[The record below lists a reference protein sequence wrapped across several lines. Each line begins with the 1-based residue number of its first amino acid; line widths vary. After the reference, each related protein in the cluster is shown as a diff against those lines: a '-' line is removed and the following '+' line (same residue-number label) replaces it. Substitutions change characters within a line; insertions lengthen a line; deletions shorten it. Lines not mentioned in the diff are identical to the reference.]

1 MSRRARP
8 FRSLAAAARVGL
20 GALVGLAA
28 LGAGPA
34 AAETV
39 IADLSK
45 RLVAITTGFAG
56 TDVLLFGAVEGTGE
70 VVVVVNGPIRQL
82 DVRRKARVAGIWI
95 NRDTMTFANV
105 PSFYSVSASAPLD
118 RVVPTSLALRAG
130 IGARYLDIALAR
142 RGAGQGERCSR
153 ALDPADAE
161 APNAALKRMAPF
173 CEALIRNK
181 TREGLFISEG
191 RVTFL
196 PGRKLF
202 RTTIH
207 FPANVPV
214 GTYSVLV
221 YVVRDGQ
228 IVGSQ
233 THPLVI
239 NKTGVEAEVFDFA
252 YRQSAFYGLIAVV
265 LAALAGWGAGL
276 IFRK

>member
-1 MSRRARP
+1 MSRRTA
-8 FRSLAAAARVGL
+8 LLVLLGL
-20 GALVGLAA
+20 GLTWADAA
-28 LGAGPA
+28 PA
-34 AAETV
+34 RAEAV

-56 TDVLLFGAVEGTGE
+56 TDVLLFGAVEGKGE
-70 VVVVVNGPIRQL
+70 VVVVVKGPIGRL

-95 NRDTMTFANV
+95 NRDTITFANV
-105 PSFYSVSASAPLD
+105 PSFYSVSASAPLA
-118 RVVPTSLALRAG
+118 RVVPTALALRTG
-130 IGARYLDIALAR
+130 IGARFLDIAAAQGR
-142 RGAGQGERCSR
+142 AGRGARCSR
-153 ALDPADAE
+153 ALDPTREGTDGADIR
-161 APNAALKRMAPF
+161 RMVPF

-181 TREGLFISEG
+181 MREGLFQPEG
-191 RVTFL
+191 KVTFL

-202 RTTIH
+202 RTTIR

-214 GTYSVLV
+214 GTYSILV

-252 YRQSAFYGLIAVV
+252 HRHSAFYGLIAVA

-276 IFRK
+276 IFRKQ

>member
-1 MSRRARP
+1 MSRR
-8 FRSLAAAARVGL
+8 LA
-20 GALVGLAA
+20 LAA
-28 LGAGPA
+28 LIGLGLVGAPA
-34 AAETV
+34 GAARAETV

-56 TDVLLFGAVEGTGE
+56 TDVLLFGAVEGKGE
-70 VVVVVNGPIRQL
+70 VVVVVKGPIGRL

-105 PSFYSVSASAPLD
+105 PSFYSVSSSVPVGQ
-118 RVVPTSLALRAG
+118 VVPTALALRAG
-130 IGARYLDIALAR
+130 IGARYLDIAAAPR
-142 RGAGQGERCSR
+142 QPGAGERCSH
-153 ALDPADAE
+153 ALDPDDAKR
-161 APNAALKRMAPF
+161 ASAAVKAMAPF

-181 TREGLFISEG
+181 TREGLYIPEG
-191 RVTFL
+191 EVTFL

-202 RTTIH
+202 RTTIR

-214 GTYSVLV
+214 GTYSVFV

-252 YRQSAFYGLIAVV
+252 HRQSAFYGLIAVA
-265 LAALAGWGAGL
+265 LAAFAGWGAGL
-276 IFRK
+276 IFRKQ

>member
-1 MSRRARP
+1 MSAGVACRRLARAALLGIA
-8 FRSLAAAARVGL
+8 FATTGIIAAA
-20 GALVGLAA
+20 
-28 LGAGPA
+28 PA
-34 AAETV
+34 AAQTV

-56 TDVLLFGAVEGTGE
+56 TDVLLFGAVEGKGE
-70 VVVVVNGPIRQL
+70 VVVVVKGPIGRLAVRQ
-82 DVRRKARVAGIWI
+82 KARVAGIWI
-95 NRDTMTFANV
+95 NRNSMTFANV
-105 PSFYSVSASAPLD
+105 PSFYSVSASAPLAD
-118 RVVPTSLALRAG
+118 VVPKALALRSG
-130 IGARYLDIALAR
+130 IGARFLDITQAR
-142 RGAGQGERCSR
+142 GRAGRGARCSR
-153 ALDPADAE
+153 ALDSGRGAA
-161 APNAALKRMAPF
+161 NAAILRMAPF

-181 TREGLFISEG
+181 RREGLYLPEG

-202 RTTIH
+202 RTTIR

-214 GTYSVLV
+214 GTYSILV

-252 YRQSAFYGLIAVV
+252 HRYSAFYGLIAVA
-265 LAALAGWGAGL
+265 LAAFAGWGAGQ
-276 IFRK
+276 IFRKQ

>member
-1 MSRRARP
+1 MSWR
-8 FRSLAAAARVGL
+8 LTLVVLIGVGL
-20 GALVGLAA
+20 FTAS
-28 LGAGPA
+28 AGPA
-34 AAETV
+34 RAEPV

-56 TDVLLFGAVEGTGE
+56 SDVLLFGAVEGKGD
-70 VVVVVNGPIRQL
+70 VVVVVKGPVGRL

-95 NRDTMTFANV
+95 NRDTLTFTNV
-105 PSFYSVSASAPLD
+105 PSFYSVSASAPLAQ
-118 RVVPTSLALRAG
+118 VVPTALALRSG
-130 IGARYLDIALAR
+130 IGARFLDVAVAPGQP
-142 RGAGQGERCSR
+142 GAGEHCSR
-153 ALDPADAE
+153 ALDPASAKT
-161 APNAALKRMAPF
+161 AKAAVKAMAPF

-181 TREGLFISEG
+181 MRDGLYLPEG

-221 YVVRDGQ
+221 YVVHNGQ

-252 YRQSAFYGLIAVV
+252 HRQSAFYGLIAVAV
-265 LAALAGWGAGL
+265 AAFAGWGAGL
-276 IFRK
+276 IFRRQ

>member
-1 MSRRARP
+1 MTCR
-8 FRSLAAAARVGL
+8 LAI
-20 GALVGLAA
+20 GALVCLGLVSVHTGHAR
-28 LGAGPA
+28 
-34 AAETV
+34 AEAV

-56 TDVLLFGAVEGTGE
+56 TDVLLFGAVEGKGE
-70 VVVVVNGPIRQL
+70 VVVVVKGPISRL

-95 NRDTMTFANV
+95 NRDTLTFANV
-105 PSFYSVSASAPLD
+105 PSFYSVSTSAPLGQ
-118 RVVPTSLALRAG
+118 VVPTALALRSG
-130 IGARYLDIALAR
+130 IGARFLDVAVAPGQP
-142 RGAGQGERCSR
+142 GAGERCSR
-153 ALDPADAE
+153 ALDPATAKT
-161 APNAALKRMAPF
+161 ASAVVKALAPF
-173 CEALIRNK
+173 CEALLRNK
-181 TREGLFISEG
+181 KRDGLYLPEGE
-191 RVTFL
+191 VTFL

-214 GTYSVLV
+214 GTYSALV

-252 YRQSAFYGLIAVV
+252 HRQSAFYGLIAVAV
-265 LAALAGWGAGL
+265 AAFAGWGAGL
-276 IFRK
+276 IFRKQ

>member
-1 MSRRARP
+1 MIRRAAATALIALG
-8 FRSLAAAARVGL
+8 LAAAQT
-20 GALVGLAA
+20 
-28 LGAGPA
+28 GPA
-34 AAETV
+34 RAEAV

-56 TDVLLFGAVEGTGE
+56 TDVLLFGAVEGKGD
-70 VVVVVNGPIRQL
+70 VVVVVKGPIGRL

-95 NRDTMTFANV
+95 NRDTITFANV
-105 PSFYSVSASAPLD
+105 PAFYSVSTSAPLAQ
-118 RVVPTSLALRAG
+118 VVPTALALRSG
-130 IGARYLDIALAR
+130 IGARFLDVVVAPHQP
-142 RGAGQGERCSR
+142 GAGQRCSR
-153 ALDPADAE
+153 ALDAE
-161 APNAALKRMAPF
+161 ALKTANAVVKAMAPF
-173 CEALIRNK
+173 CQALLRNK
-181 TREGLFISEG
+181 MRDGLYLPEGQ
-191 RVTFL
+191 VTFL

-221 YVVRDGQ
+221 YVVRNGQ

-252 YRQSAFYGLIAVV
+252 HRQSAFYGLIAVAV
-265 LAALAGWGAGL
+265 AAFAGWGAGL
-276 IFRK
+276 IFRKQ

>member
-1 MSRRARP
+1 MIRRAAI
-8 FRSLAAAARVGL
+8 SALIGLAFL
-20 GALVGLAA
+20 GAPAG
-28 LGAGPA
+28 GAR
-34 AAETV
+34 AEAV

-56 TDVLLFGAVEGTGE
+56 TDVLLFGAVEGKGD
-70 VVVVVNGPIRQL
+70 VVVVVKGPIGRL

-95 NRDTMTFANV
+95 NRDTTTFANV
-105 PSFYSVSASAPLD
+105 PSFYSVSASAPLAQ
-118 RVVPTSLALRAG
+118 VVPTALALRSG
-130 IGARYLDIALAR
+130 IGARYLDVAVASGQP
-142 RGAGQGERCSR
+142 GAGQRCSGV
-153 ALDPADAE
+153 LDPETAKTA
-161 APNAALKRMAPF
+161 NAAAKAMAPF

-181 TREGLFISEG
+181 MRDGLYLPEG

-252 YRQSAFYGLIAVV
+252 HRQSAFYGLIAVAV
-265 LAALAGWGAGL
+265 AAFAGWGAGL
-276 IFRK
+276 IFRKQ

>member
-1 MSRRARP
+1 MSRRLALIAMMSLGLFAASAGGAR
-8 FRSLAAAARVGL
+8 
-20 GALVGLAA
+20 
-28 LGAGPA
+28 
-34 AAETV
+34 AEAV

-56 TDVLLFGAVEGTGE
+56 TDVLLFGAVEGKGE
-70 VVVVVNGPIRQL
+70 VVVVVKGPVGRL

-95 NRDTMTFANV
+95 NRDTVVFANV
-105 PSFYSVSASAPLD
+105 PSFYSVSASAPLAQ
-118 RVVPTSLALRAG
+118 VVPPALALRSS
-130 IGARYLDIALAR
+130 IGARYLDIAVAPGQP
-142 RGAGQGERCSR
+142 GAGTHCS
-153 ALDPADAE
+153 
-161 APNAALKRMAPF
+161 AALGAEKAKTASAAVKAVAPF

-181 TREGLFISEG
+181 MREGLYKPEG
-191 RVTFL
+191 RITFL

-214 GTYSVLV
+214 GTYSILV

-252 YRQSAFYGLIAVV
+252 HRQSAFYGLIAVAV
-265 LAALAGWGAGL
+265 AAFAGWGAGL
-276 IFRK
+276 IFRRQ